1 LVARSIALRRPSALP
16 FQAPPLGRAPPPHKH
31 AKSNKYKQAQKK
43 KGSTIMKA
51 VITVTGKDSVG
62 IIAEVATVCATYNV
76 NILDVTQSIIQDYFA
91 MIMLADIEKLSVAF
105 AEFSDILH
113 ALGERK
119 HLEIHSMHEDIF
131 NTMHHI

>member
-1 LVARSIALRRPSALP
+1 M
-16 FQAPPLGRAPPPHKH
+16 K
-31 AKSNKYKQAQKK
+31 
-43 KGSTIMKA
+43 KA

-62 IIAEVATVCATYNV
+62 IIAEVATVCATYNA

-91 MIMLADIEKLSVAF
+91 MIMLADIEKLSVSF

-113 ALGERK
+113 ALGEKK